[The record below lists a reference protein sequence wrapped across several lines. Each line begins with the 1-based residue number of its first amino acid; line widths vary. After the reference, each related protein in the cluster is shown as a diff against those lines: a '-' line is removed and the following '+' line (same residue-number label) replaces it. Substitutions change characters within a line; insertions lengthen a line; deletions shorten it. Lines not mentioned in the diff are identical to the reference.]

1 MHRRISK
8 KFFIY
13 LFIFFS
19 LVTVNNINF
28 SRSFFPSVNTIEI
41 FGLNQ
46 FENKQIL
53 NNINQIR
60 NKNIFYL
67 DKKKISEII
76 YSNKI
81 VDKLFIMKN
90 YPSKLKLNIEKTN
103 FIAFTKKENLNYYI
117 GSNGNLIKAKN
128 LQINLPFIFG
138 NVDIEE
144 FLEFKKTIDNSSF
157 NFSDIKNLY
166 YFKSKRWDL
175 ETEDGLIIKLP
186 YQQIKSSLNIL
197 SKFSK
202 HEDFKDIKMVDFR
215 LKNQIIVND

>member
-1 MHRRISK
+1 
-8 KFFIY
+8 
-13 LFIFFS
+13 
-19 LVTVNNINF
+19 
-28 SRSFFPSVNTIEI
+28 
-41 FGLNQ
+41 
-46 FENKQIL
+46 
-53 NNINQIR
+53 
-60 NKNIFYL
+60 
-67 DKKKISEII
+67 
-76 YSNKI
+76 
-81 VDKLFIMKN
+81 MKN
-90 YPSKLKLNIEKTN
+90 YPSKLKINIEKTN

>member
-41 FGLNQ
+41 FGLNE

-67 DKKKISEII
+67 DKKK
-76 YSNKI
+76 
-81 VDKLFIMKN
+81 F
-90 YPSKLKLNIEKTN
+90 
-103 FIAFTKKENLNYYI
+103 
-117 GSNGNLIKAKN
+117 
-128 LQINLPFIFG
+128 Q
-138 NVDIEE
+138 
-144 FLEFKKTIDNSSF
+144 
-157 NFSDIKNLY
+157 
-166 YFKSKRWDL
+166 R
-175 ETEDGLIIKLP
+175 
-186 YQQIKSSLNIL
+186 
-197 SKFSK
+197 
-202 HEDFKDIKMVDFR
+202 
-215 LKNQIIVND
+215 

>member
-8 KFFIY
+8 KIFIY
-13 LFIFFS
+13 LFIFLT
-19 LVTVNNINF
+19 LVTVNNINL
-28 SRSFFPSVNTIEI
+28 SRSFLPTVSTIEI
-41 FGLNQ
+41 FGLNEV
-46 FENKQIL
+46 ENNQIL
-53 NNINQIR
+53 RNINEIR
-60 NKNIFYL
+60 KNNIFYL

-90 YPSKLKLNIEKTN
+90 YPSKLKINIEKTN